1 MWSQLSPRSLLA
13 LQRERQ
19 AIEMR
24 IQGKSFQEIADALNY
39 RHRGSAWLAV
49 RRAKV
54 ARLIELAELVQRLE
68 RVKITRDLAAVE
80 QRAKALQS
88 GKGSRSG

>member
-13 LQRERQ
+13 LQRELQ

-54 ARLIELAELVQRLE
+54 ARLIELARLVKRLE
-68 RVKITRDLAAVE
+68 QVEIARDLAAFERRV
-80 QRAKALQS
+80 KALQA
-88 GKGSRSG
+88 GKGN